1 MEVLMTIDWTIN
13 ISHVLTIACAIA
25 GGIAAWVTLRWR
37 VASIETAIGR
47 IEKAIEAERNAFAL
61 STAAM
66 NGSLKIIQERIEDV
80 RAKGAHELA
89 EFKLDV
95 AKHYAGH
102 AALRDMEARL
112 VKAIDEL
119 GERLEKLSEDRQRLR
134 S

>member
-1 MEVLMTIDWTIN
+1 MQIDWTIN
-13 ISHVLTIACAIA
+13 LSHLLTFAFAIA
-25 GGIAAWVTLRWR
+25 GGVAAWITLRWR
-37 VASIETAIGR
+37 VASIETAVGR
-47 IEKAIEAERNAFAL
+47 IEKAIESERNAFAL

-66 NGSLKIIQERIEDV
+66 QGSLKIIQDRIEDV
-80 RAKGAHELA
+80 RSKSAHELA

-95 AKHYAGH
+95 AKHYAGY

-119 GERLEKLSEDRQRLR
+119 GERLEKLSEDRTRNR

>member
-13 ISHVLTIACAIA
+13 ISHVLTIAFAIA
-25 GGIAAWVTLRWR
+25 GGIAAWVTLHRR
-37 VASIETAIGR
+37 AAAIELAVGR

-66 NGSLKIIQERIEDV
+66 NGSLKIIRERIEV
-80 RAKGAHELA
+80 VCTKGAHELA
-89 EFKLDV
+89 EFKLGV

-102 AALRDMEARL
+102 ATLRDMEARL

-119 GERLEKLSEDRQRLR
+119 GERLEELSEDRSRLR
-134 S
+134 G